1 MSLRHLHNSIS
12 TIYHFI
18 FNDPKLYNLIDKI
31 DSLSIDELAKL
42 FSYNIIQNIKYY
54 KFIEKFYSIENE
66 NHINFCNIIDD
77 IFKNN
82 ILCTNDNLSNEVLIC
97 FQGFFNNI
105 YKYYIIGFFFE
116 SYIDKYNKII
126 NKIKL
131 INDESKLLEN
141 PDYLSLKNKKDEIYK
156 LLIKD
161 FLLEL
166 STKFIYNIVKIYKT
180 PININSNNILTKIFE
195 DVTKNIDNVI
205 DLYNL
210 HNNDIDKIL
219 SS

>member
-1 MSLRHLHNSIS
+1 MSLRQLHNSIS

-31 DSLSIDELAKL
+31 DNLSIDKLAKIL
-42 FSYNIIQNIKYY
+42 SYYNIQNLNYDKI
-54 KFIEKFYSIENE
+54 IEKLYSVENKSQ
-66 NHINFCNIIDD
+66 IDFCNVIDD
-77 IFKNN
+77 ILIHN
-82 ILCTNDNLSNEVLIC
+82 ILYINDNLSNEILLC
-97 FQGFFNNI
+97 CRDFFNNI

-131 INDESKLLEN
+131 INEESKSVEK
-141 PDYLSLKNKKDEIYK
+141 PDYLLIKNKKDELYK
-156 LLIKD
+156 LLLKD

-166 STKFIYNIVKIYKT
+166 YTKFIFNIVKLYKT
-180 PININSNNILTKIFE
+180 PIDINSNNNPTKIFE
-195 DVTKNIDNVI
+195 EITNNFVNLI

-210 HNNDIDKIL
+210 HNNNIEKL
-219 SS
+219 TSV